1 VGNNDK
7 FQYQVQLILQQQ
19 QAQITPEVIELLA
32 EIKQSGSLLL
42 ATQHCHFSYNKAWRL
57 IKQVEHEIH
66 TPLVHSVNGGA
77 NGGGTHLTETGILI
91 LKKYISFQKKVTP
104 LVEQCFQEV
113 FATGESNN
121 HE

>member
-1 VGNNDK
+1 MVNNDK
-7 FQYQVQLILQQQ
+7 FHYQIQLILQQQ
-19 QAQITPEVIELLA
+19 HAQITPEVIELLA
-32 EIKQSGSLLL
+32 GIKQSGSLLL

-57 IKQVEHEIH
+57 IKQVEHEIQ

-77 NGGGTHLTETGILI
+77 NGGGTRLTETGILI
-91 LKKYISFQKKVTP
+91 LKKYTSFQKKVTP

-113 FATGESNN
+113 FATEESNN